1 MNLKKPSAPGIFRG
15 RFFRLFFA
23 LPHGSAVP
31 IFLFYMSALPDEES
45 TTVNSSTILPVF
57 ASI

>member
-1 MNLKKPSAPGIFRG
+1 MNLKKPSA

-23 LPHGSAVP
+23 LPRGSAVP
-31 IFLFYMSALPDEES
+31 VFLFYMSALPEEES

-57 ASI
+57 AST